1 MLDSK
6 LQSEYSVARMFVQTT
21 CCKHGKHTYL
31 TYLVRESFRSPKGP
45 RSRTICNITA
55 LPPNTRELIAQSLRG
70 QSFVPGDQLGLAN
83 ALNFGGLVVLRQA
96 WDQFDLERLF
106 AGLSD
111 ARGVGLLKAMIL
123 GRILFPSAKLALA
136 DHARGTLLA
145 AACGLDQA
153 TEDFDEDDLYGAM
166 DQLTGRWVGMEK
178 QLYTQGFPQGV
189 SLVLYDLTSVYFEG
203 EGPAGISRYGHS
215 RDHRSD
221 RPQIILAVAADA
233 QGVPLH
239 LEVLRGNR
247 GDTTTLQGLLTTLRR
262 RFGIQE
268 AVFVFDGGM
277 SSKVNLEAVE
287 ALGLKYVTRLGAA
300 TLEQLLEQLPAD
312 PSPELWDRTRVME
325 IVREGKRY
333 VIAGGP
339 WRQQRD
345 QQRRQARLAK
355 AETELKRL
363 AAVKRKRVN
372 AQKLA
377 SQAGRALQRL
387 KAHKYFEYSVDPQ
400 GKLQWGRRADSIR
413 AETVRDGLYLLGTNT
428 GTQEVSATGVLGHY
442 KNLLEVEDA
451 FCHLKSYLRVRPVF
465 HRRPDRVRNHVRICF
480 LAYWLSAKLEL
491 QWRQK
496 DQTIE
501 VHNLLRQLQCIRL
514 GRLELAG
521 KAFKT
526 VVTHVPKDMNGTL
539 DKLGLLPLFAAPP
552 TWATADCS
560 K

>member
-1 MLDSK
+1 
-6 LQSEYSVARMFVQTT
+6 MFVQATK
-21 CCKHGKHTYL
+21 CRHGKHAYL
-31 TYLVRESFRSPKGP
+31 TYLVRESFRTPKGP

-55 LPPNTRELIAQSLRG
+55 LPPETRELIAQSLRG
-70 QSFVPGDQLGLAN
+70 HNFVSTDDLGLTD
-83 ALNFGGLVVLRQA
+83 ALNFGGLAVLHQA
-96 WDQFDLERLF
+96 WDRFGLERLF
-106 AGLSD
+106 EGLSD
-111 ARGVGLLKAMIL
+111 RRAVGLLKAMIL

-145 AACGLDQA
+145 AACALDQA
-153 TEDFDEDDLYGAM
+153 TEEFSEDDLYAAM

-178 QLYTQGFPQGV
+178 QLYSQNAPQGV

-233 QGVPLH
+233 QGTPLH

-247 GDTTTLQGLLTTLRR
+247 GDTTTLQGLLATLRR
-262 RFGIQE
+262 RFGIKE

-277 SSKVNLEAVE
+277 SSKVNLEALE
-287 ALGLKYVTRLGAA
+287 TLHLKYVTRLGAA
-300 TLEQLLEQLPAD
+300 ALEQLLEQLPAD

-339 WRQQRD
+339 WRRQRD
-345 QQRRQARLAK
+345 QERRQARLAK
-355 AETELKRL
+355 AEAELKRL
-363 AAVKRKRVN
+363 AAVKRKKVD

-377 SQAGRALQRL
+377 SQVGRALQRL
-387 KAHKYFEYSVDPQ
+387 KAHKYFEYFVDPQ
-400 GKLQWGRRADSIR
+400 GHLQWSRRADSIR

-428 GTQEVSATGVLGHY
+428 NAEQVPAAGVLAHY

-465 HRRPDRVRNHVRICF
+465 HRRPDRVRNHARICF
-480 LAYWLSAKLEL
+480 IAYWLSAKLEL

-514 GRLELAG
+514 GRWELAG

-526 VVTHVPKDMNGTL
+526 VVTQVPKDLNGTL

-552 TWATADCS
+552 AWATAGCS

>member
-1 MLDSK
+1 
-6 LQSEYSVARMFVQTT
+6 MFVQATE
-21 CCKHGKHTYL
+21 CKHGHYTYL
-31 TYLVRESFRSPKGP
+31 TYLVRESFRTPKGP

-55 LPPNTRELIAQSLRG
+55 LPPDTRELIAQSLRG
-70 QSFVPGDQLGLAN
+70 QSFVPSDQLELAE
-83 ALNFGGLVVLRQA
+83 ALNFGGLAVLRQA
-96 WDQFDLERLF
+96 WDQLELEGLF
-106 AGLSD
+106 RGLND
-111 ARGVGLLKAMIL
+111 PRAAGLLKAMIF

-145 AACGLDQA
+145 AACALDQA
-153 TEDFDEDDLYGAM
+153 TEDFDEDDLYAAM

-178 QLYTQGFPQGV
+178 QLYSQSFPQGV

-203 EGPAGISRYGHS
+203 EGPAGMSRYGHS

-221 RPQIILAVAADA
+221 RPQVILAVAADA

-247 GDTTTLQGLLTTLRR
+247 GDTTTLQGLLATLRR
-262 RFGIQE
+262 RFGIKE

-277 SSKVNLEAVE
+277 SSRVNLEAVE
-287 ALGLKYVTRLGAA
+287 TLELKYVTRLSAA
-300 TLEQLLEQLPAD
+300 TLDQLLEQLPAD
-312 PSPELWDRTRVME
+312 QSPELWDRTQVME

-355 AETELKRL
+355 AEAKLQRI
-363 AAVKRKRVN
+363 AAVKRKKVD

-377 SQAGRALQRL
+377 SQVGRALQRL

-400 GKLQWGRRADSIR
+400 GKLQWSRRADSIR
-413 AETVRDGLYLLGTNT
+413 AETIRDGLYLLATNT
-428 GTQEVSATGVLGHY
+428 SAQQVPATGVLAHY

-451 FCHLKSYLRVRPVF
+451 FCHLKSYLGVRPVF

-480 LAYWLSAKLEL
+480 IAYWLSAKLEL

-501 VHNLLRQLQCIRL
+501 IHNLLRQLQSIRL
-514 GRLELAG
+514 GRLEVGG

-526 VVTHVPKDMNGTL
+526 LLTQVPKDMNATL

-552 TWATADCS
+552 AWATGNCS